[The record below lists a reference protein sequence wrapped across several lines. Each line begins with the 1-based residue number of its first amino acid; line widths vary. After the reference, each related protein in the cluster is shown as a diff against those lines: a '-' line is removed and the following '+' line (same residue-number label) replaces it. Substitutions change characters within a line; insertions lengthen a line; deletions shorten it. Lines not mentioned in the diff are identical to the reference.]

1 MLYDVPEK
9 PLSIQGKDAIV
20 LLERIFTRK
29 ISNLKVGRARYA
41 IACTPQGQM
50 LMDGIVI
57 RLAADHFWY
66 VKADGEFETWL
77 LAYSESLDVV
87 VSDPKSWVLQ
97 IQGPKALDV
106 LAAAADHTVSDR
118 FGYFHVDTF
127 TLGGQE
133 VLISRTGWTGETGFE
148 VYSNPNIDH
157 LALWDH
163 LMASGKPFG
172 MDIGSVE
179 SMGIRRIEAGI
190 LDKDFV
196 GKAALAKADQRSRL
210 FGLISETGIPGS
222 GMSVLFGD
230 MVVGRMTTGG
240 WSPTLEKGIGYV
252 RFDQHPDNPK
262 GGTDTWLGETV
273 SLQDREGTL
282 HSCTVVALPF
292 YDAEKRIPRGLGHST
307 N

>member
-1 MLYDVPEK
+1 MMYQK
-9 PLSIQGKDAIV
+9 S
-20 LLERIFTRK
+20 R
-29 ISNLKVGRARYA
+29 VGRARYA

-77 LAYSESLDVV
+77 LAYSEGLDVV

-172 MDIGSVE
+172 MDIGSTDMDLE
-179 SMGIRRIEAGI
+179 MTPYAAG
-190 LDKDFV
+190 LGMFVDLSKTDFV

-273 SLQDREGTL
+273 SLQEYSVWPQAT
-282 HSCTVVALPF
+282 P
-292 YDAEKRIPRGLGHST
+292 EKPLIFG
-307 N
+307 